1 MKQATQAGIDIC
13 SDLYRRSSVLKLRSR
28 VMALLTLI
36 IVAGDLDFSEDGHER
51 LGLKRRPTLSRVV
64 LMTFTGGMWFKW
76 DCEHNEKNMYL
87 DFFRLSFRDFADC
100 KRFLSICHLIVNAK
114 LLLILLFIQKKI
126 ADLVRMQ
133 WTSWYLGFAEKD
145 NFVTVMASVV

>member
-51 LGLKRRPTLSRVV
+51 LGLKRRPKYLKEETLSRVV
-64 LMTFTGGMWFKW
+64 LMTFTGGM
-76 DCEHNEKNMYL
+76 
-87 DFFRLSFRDFADC
+87 
-100 KRFLSICHLIVNAK
+100 
-114 LLLILLFIQKKI
+114 
-126 ADLVRMQ
+126 
-133 WTSWYLGFAEKD
+133 
-145 NFVTVMASVV
+145 